1 MPAEPFQMSSEEVSS
16 SVVEAKIAVPA
27 NKRAAVQFASFQAS
41 IARGASALAWVS
53 ATVNG
58 ATTFFSIIGAKVAED
73 VKFGGQD
80 DWSGPQQLTLYAD
93 PGTDITL
100 TVEATAAAPIGNWAR
115 LSVAGYLEDVQ
126 P

>member
-1 MPAEPFQMSSEEVSS
+1 MTSEESS
-16 SVVEAKIAVPA
+16 TSIVVETKIAVPA

-41 IARGASALAWVS
+41 IARGASAVAWIS
-53 ATVNG
+53 TTVNG
-58 ATTFFSIIGAKVAED
+58 TTTYFSIVGIKVAED

-100 TVEATAAAPIGNWAR
+100 TVEATAAAPIGTWAR